1 MRVGIMQPYFL
12 PYIGYFQLINYCDV
26 FVIYDDAKYTKKGW
40 ISRNRIQKL
49 GVIHNISLEIKRD
62 HDNLSIRDRTLATN
76 FDREKLFRQISG
88 AYAQS
93 PFWDEIDSVLKTI
106 ILNGELNLFRYLE
119 FSIRSLTEF
128 LNIPVPILVSSQLA
142 DSSLRGVDRVVA
154 ICRSL
159 DATEYI
165 NPVGGIDLYDPD
177 TFKQNG
183 IEIGFLRTRLS
194 PYAQTTQGFV
204 PGLSIVDTISNM
216 NQSEFRNVLCSDFDI
231 V

>member
-1 MRVGIMQPYFL
+1 
-12 PYIGYFQLINYCDV
+12 
-26 FVIYDDAKYTKKGW
+26 
-40 ISRNRIQKL
+40 
-49 GVIHNISLEIKRD
+49 
-62 HDNLSIRDRTLATN
+62 
-76 FDREKLFRQISG
+76 
-88 AYAQS
+88 
-93 PFWDEIDSVLKTI
+93 
-106 ILNGELNLFRYLE
+106 
-119 FSIRSLTEF
+119 
-128 LNIPVPILVSSQLA
+128 
-142 DSSLRGVDRVVA
+142 
-154 ICRSL
+154 L